1 LSHLPGIIK
10 TNKQREVDKM
20 LFKKYRPHSDGRLR
34 KVADVEVR
42 KLLDKPTL
50 QAVLTGRGAV
60 YNSAGEIVPLD
71 YKSTG
76 ERLRVRFF

>member
-1 LSHLPGIIK
+1 
-10 TNKQREVDKM
+10 
-20 LFKKYRPHSDGRLR
+20 
-34 KVADVEVR
+34 
-42 KLLDKPTL
+42 
-50 QAVLTGRGAV
+50 V